1 MKNIIIATIHS
12 WNIKL
17 TQEFASSKAGEVHII
32 TEKENLTL
40 EKLKLLKPEYIFFPH
55 WSWIIPSEIYENF
68 NCIVF
73 HMTDLP
79 FGRGGS
85 PLQNLLER
93 KIYKTKISAIK
104 CSKVLDGG
112 DIYLK
117 RDFDIS
123 NGSAQEIHERAAKIV
138 FEMINE
144 ILQTNPIPV
153 PQTGEIIEF
162 KRRNPKQS
170 DISNLND
177 LESVFNYIR
186 MLDAPNYPH
195 AFIEC
200 GNLRYE
206 FFNVVKDGDKLKAE
220 VSIFQ
225 L

>member
-1 MKNIIIATIHS
+1 MKNIAIATIHS
-12 WNIKL
+12 WNISLAK
-17 TQEFASSKAGEVHII
+17 EWAASKDGEVHII

-73 HMTDLP
+73 HITDLP

-117 RDFDIS
+117 KDFDIS
-123 NGSAQEIHERAAKIV
+123 SGSAQEIYERAAKIV

-144 ILQTNPIPV
+144 ILQTNPVPL
-153 PQTGEIIEF
+153 PQTGEIVEF

-186 MLDAPNYPH
+186 MLDAPGYPR

-200 GNLRYE
+200 GNLKYE
-206 FFNVVKDGDKLKAE
+206 FFNVVKEGDKLKAE
-220 VSIFQ
+220 VSIFR

>member
-1 MKNIIIATIHS
+1 VKIAIATIHS
-12 WNIKL
+12 WNIEL
-17 TQEFASSKAGEVHII
+17 ARELASSKAGEVHII

-40 EKLKLLKPEYIFFPH
+40 ERLKSLKPEYIFFPH

-73 HMTDLP
+73 HITDLP

-93 KIYKTKISAIK
+93 KIYRTKISAIK
-104 CSKVLDGG
+104 CSGVLDGG

-123 NGSAQEIHERAAKIV
+123 SGSAQEIYGRAAKII

-153 PQTGEIIEF
+153 PQIGKITEF

-200 GNLRYE
+200 GNLKYE
-206 FFNVVKDGDKLKAE
+206 FFNVVRDGDKLKAE

>member
-1 MKNIIIATIHS
+1 MENIAIATIHS

-17 TQEFASSKAGEVHII
+17 AQKLASLKTGEVHII
-32 TEKENLTL
+32 TEKENLTF
-40 EKLKLLKPEYIFFPH
+40 EKLKPLKPKYIFFPH
-55 WSWIIPSEIYENF
+55 WSWIIPPEIYENF
-68 NCIVF
+68 NCIIF

-104 CSKVLDGG
+104 CSNILDGG

-123 NGSAQEIHERAAKIV
+123 NGNAQEIYERASKIV

-144 ILQTNPIPV
+144 ILQTNPVPV
-153 PQTGEIIEF
+153 PQIGEIVEF

-177 LESVFNYIR
+177 LESVLTI
-186 MLDAPNYPH
+186 L
-195 AFIEC
+195 EC
-200 GNLRYE
+200 WMPLIIHTHLLN
-206 FFNVVKDGDKLKAE
+206 AE
-220 VSIFQ
+220 I
-225 L
+225 